1 MFSKFIVVI
10 ILMYCKINW
19 GWGSGDENVIYLDLV
34 IFSFMVIDFFFIVY
48 IDNNIEFS
56 IEVRLLL
63 G

>member
-1 MFSKFIVVI
+1 
-10 ILMYCKINW
+10 MYCKINW